1 MSLAIAMISREY
13 PPFFGG
19 GIGSYTERCSQAL
32 AAAGNRVVVITVSG
46 DGLTHR
52 EETGGVVVV
61 RLPFLNGE
69 DWSGPHAAIAT
80 ERSMAAFRSF
90 SPVSVFAMQVAE
102 ALPGL
107 VEEFELE
114 VVEAPETG
122 ALAWFALN
130 ERRLGRPCGKRGWPA
145 FLTHLHSPSAWIE
158 QWDRAPQA
166 GRAHV
171 ELKRMERDCVQWADG
186 VLCDSRALAVWAEE
200 HFELRHG
207 SVEVIPAP
215 LGDLETT
222 PTARPIRAPGP
233 RRIIYAGRLEPRK
246 GVDLLLAGFALAVE
260 RGADLRLDLA
270 GRDIH
275 DVRTGR
281 PFGAACLDRLVPP
294 RIRAR
299 ITVHGSLRPEAL
311 SGLRRS
317 ADLAAVPSPS
327 DNFPNTCME
336 AMAEGLPVIA
346 ARAGGMAEMISG
358 DGDGLLFEP
367 GDIEGCAGALVRA
380 GSMSD
385 AELAEM
391 GRAARERIVAICG
404 TAAIIRDRIRN
415 LECVADHGAA
425 RQCKRPSTASVPSVV
440 IGGGDAAPLVAA
452 VNAGAAFAHGWVRTN
467 RGLHAFGTPTTA
479 GLAIAPRQIGTIA
492 IARSALERVPC
503 GVDWRSPWEVAVA
516 LATAGEK
523 GVVVPDFIS
532 DAAVGTPGAAWP
544 DAQGEEAVRLC
555 MELGP
560 AMVAAIAGLPSKPA
574 PRPGNFHQVPGVRE
588 ASAEA
593 ELARIKASRGWRW
606 LQRVYGI
613 LHRLK
618 GRGGSGGGKP

>member
-1 MSLAIAMISREY
+1 MSLSIAMISREY

-19 GIGSYTERCSQAL
+19 GIGSYTERCSRAL

-46 DGLTHR
+46 DGRTHR
-52 EETGGVVVV
+52 EEADGVVVV

-80 ERSMAAFRSF
+80 ERSRAAFGSF

-130 ERRLGRPCGKRGWPA
+130 DRRLGRPCGERPWPA

-158 QWDRAPQA
+158 HWDRAPHI
-166 GRAHV
+166 GRPHA

-186 VLCDSRALAVWAEE
+186 VLCDSRELAVWAED
-200 HFELRHG
+200 HFDLPAR
-207 SVEVIPAP
+207 SVEIIRAP
-215 LGDLETT
+215 LGDLEAASGVR
-222 PTARPIRAPGP
+222 PARPPGP
-233 RRIIYAGRLEPRK
+233 RRIICAGRLEPRK
-246 GVDLLLAGFALAVE
+246 GVDLLLAGFARAVE

-270 GRDIH
+270 GRDVH
-275 DVRTGR
+275 NVRTGR
-281 PFGAACLDRLVPP
+281 LFGAACLDRLVPAG
-294 RIRAR
+294 IRGR
-299 ITVHGSLRPEAL
+299 ITVHGALRPEAL
-311 SGLRRS
+311 SALRRA

-336 AMAEGLPVIA
+336 AMAEGLPVLA

-358 DGDGLLFEP
+358 NGDGLLFEP

-380 GSMSD
+380 ASMSD
-385 AELAEM
+385 AEIAEM
-391 GRAARERIVAICG
+391 GRAARARIVAICG
-404 TAAIIRDRIRN
+404 TTAIIRDRIDH
-415 LECVADHGAA
+415 LERIAESGAA
-425 RQCKRPSTASVPSVV
+425 RQLRRPSAPPVPLVV

-452 VNAGAAFAHGWVRTN
+452 VNAGAAFAHGWVRTD
-467 RGLHAFGTPTTA
+467 RGIHAFGTPTTA
-479 GLAIAPRQIGTIA
+479 GLAIAHRQIGPIA
-492 IARSALERVPC
+492 ISRSALDRLPC
-503 GVDWRSPWEVAVA
+503 GVDWQSPWEVAFA
-516 LATAGEK
+516 LAAAGER
-523 GVVVPDFIS
+523 GVVVPDFVSNAPIR
-532 DAAVGTPGAAWP
+532 TPSPGWP
-544 DAQGEEAVRLC
+544 EVRGEAAVRLC
-555 MELGP
+555 MEVGP
-560 AMVAAIAGLPSKPA
+560 AMVAAIAGLPSKPE
-574 PRPGNFHQVPGVRE
+574 PGPGNFDDAARVRG

-606 LQRVYGI
+606 LQRVYGT
-613 LHRLK
+613 LHLLK
-618 GRGGSGGGKP
+618 GRGRPGGGKP